1 MREMIDS
8 PLTGDFECKTRYI
21 ILTITEGSEYMR
33 NMIKRF
39 SVAVLLAVMTVM
51 FTSPALA
58 SVTNSFYQAEPS
70 KTFVDL
76 LGLHMDDVEDSL
88 LTSNH
93 LDFDDTESF
102 LFTSFDRDFD
112 SYIEIE
118 GIQLSPRITNV
129 VTFEMKTS
137 IKAYNEV
144 TEFELLNNEVGWAN
158 YRF

>member
-58 SVTNSFYQAEPS
+58 LETGMSSDSTIVSFELASTNSD
-70 KTFVDL
+70 TILV
-76 LGLHMDDVEDSL
+76 
-88 LTSNH
+88 TSDN
-93 LDFDDTESF
+93 LINDFNLNYKDDTDSF
-102 LFTSFDRDFD
+102 
-112 SYIEIE
+112 
-118 GIQLSPRITNV
+118 QRITNV
-129 VTFEMKTS
+129 VTFERETS
-137 IKAYNEV
+137 LKLEKAPVNDM
-144 TEFELLNNEVGWAN
+144 FINEVGWTN